1 MEKITLKIG
10 EIIIFNKVEH
20 MVLSITDNYNYILL
34 NLEKGGRIELS
45 ETTIDKI
52 VIQNLREEN
61 KNLKA
66 AFQKELSDF
75 NFIDKEKNEKIKFL
89 KRELADV
96 SSDWSDLKDYVQSA
110 MYRDNSN
117 EAYKEVMK
125 YIELS
130 SIQSAGT
137 DLCV

>member
-34 NLEKGGRIELS
+34 NLEKAVRIELS

-110 MYRDNSN
+110 MDHDNSN
-117 EAYKEVMK
+117 EAYKDVMK

-137 DLCV
+137 DL

>member
-20 MVLSITDNYNYILL
+20 MVLSITDYGHYILL
-34 NLEKGGRIELS
+34 DLEKGVRAQISEANIYKIIIE
-45 ETTIDKI
+45 
-52 VIQNLREEN
+52 NLTEEN

-75 NFIDKEKNEKIKFL
+75 KLMNEQKKRTIDGL

-110 MYRDNSN
+110 MDHDNSN

>member
-1 MEKITLKIG
+1 MYNAG
-10 EIIIFNKVEH
+10 EIIEINNVEH
-20 MVLSITDNYNYILL
+20 MVLSHIVGGGVYILL
-34 NLEKGGRIELS
+34 DLEKGEKIELS

-52 VIQNLREEN
+52 VIENLREEN
-61 KNLKA
+61 ENLKT
-66 AFQKELSDF
+66 AFQNEMKNF
-75 NFIDKEKNEKIKFL
+75 NSINDYNSKMIINL

-96 SSDWSDLKDYVQSA
+96 CSDWSDLKDYVQSA
-110 MYRDNSN
+110 MDLDNSN

-137 DLCV
+137 DL